1 MELAKGKEIAG
12 ENSGSKKVKKPPG
25 NRSRSSLAS
34 RSLSKRSATRSKRM
48 GKGLQFEDEE
58 EVTQQVDNSAVTES
72 DACSVSVAQTKLN
85 ARIHESQTAPVL
97 TETGASSDGHHNPV
111 SACTNTQPSLYS
123 YVEHEMMDEL
133 FGGKDQLSIPN
144 TAEQTLPVNTLMS
157 ASDTVLLD
165 KEASVDSC
173 EFITANETIEHTGN
187 VRYSDCGLC
196 PSSVSQAVDT
206 PPHSKSLIND
216 SGTKTGLCSDPGK
229 VGSASITGQTLT
241 KTVSSTKK
249 PSTVSE
255 FNIDDLFGF

>member
-12 ENSGSKKVKKPPG
+12 ENSGSKKARKPPG

-58 EVTQQVDNSAVTES
+58 EVTQVDNSAVTES
-72 DACSVSVAQTKLN
+72 NACSISVAQTKLD
-85 ARIHESQTAPVL
+85 ARIQSQTAPVL
-97 TETGASSDGHHNPV
+97 TEPGASSDGHHNPV

-123 YVEHEMMDEL
+123 YVKHEMMEEL
-133 FGGKDQLSIPN
+133 FGVKDQLSVPN
-144 TAEQTLPVNTLMS
+144 TAEQSLPVDTLMS

-173 EFITANETIEHTGN
+173 KFITANETIEHTGN

-229 VGSASITGQTLT
+229 VGSASITG
-241 KTVSSTKK
+241 
-249 PSTVSE
+249 
-255 FNIDDLFGF
+255 